1 MFCEIIIEDLFSL
14 EIYQNPA
21 TLLYYFLDHFVFE
34 QFVIAV
40 QFLTSK
46 TRALLAAVEMRRF

>member
-1 MFCEIIIEDLFSL
+1 MFCEITIEDLFSS
-14 EIYQNPA
+14 EKSMK
-21 TLLYYFLDHFVFE
+21 LYYLLDHFVFE

-46 TRALLAAVEMRRF
+46 TRELMAAAEMRRF